1 MDRALL
7 EGMLAEGLSL
17 EEMGRRVGR
26 HATTV
31 AYWLKKHGLSAVH
44 SSKYAPKGG
53 IDRERLSALVGEG
66 LTVAEMASRL
76 GLSTSTVMHW
86 LRAYGLQ
93 TERATRRAEIRSQP
107 DPPRTLLRTCR
118 QHGRQEFVR
127 RPSDGSY
134 RCHRCNA
141 ERVAA
146 RRRSLKELLVAE
158 AGGRCALCGYE
169 RYVGALQLHHL
180 DPMTKAFGL
189 GSRGLTR
196 SLERLQSEA
205 RKCIL
210 LCANCHAE
218 VEGGIVRPPG
228 KSATGAG
235 ANL

>member
-31 AYWLKKHGLSAVH
+31 AYWLKKYGLSAVH

-53 IDRERLSALVGEG
+53 IERERLSALVGAG
-66 LTVAEMASRL
+66 LTIAEMADRL

-86 LRAYGLQ
+86 LRAFGLQ
-93 TERATRRAEIRSQP
+93 SERARRRAEIRSQP
-107 DPPRTLLRTCR
+107 DPPRALLRTCR
-118 QHGRQEFVR
+118 EHGRQEFVWR
-127 RPSDGSY
+127 RSDGSY
-134 RCHRCNA
+134 RCRRCNA
-141 ERVAA
+141 KRVAA

-169 RYVGALQLHHL
+169 RYLGALQFHHL
-180 DPMTKAFGL
+180 DPMGKAFGL

-196 SLERLQSEA
+196 SLERLRSEA
-205 RKCIL
+205 RKCVL

-218 VEGGIVRPPG
+218 VEGGIVRPPEQLL
-228 KSATGAG
+228 AAG
-235 ANL
+235 MANL